1 MTRIVSVA
9 VAVLLAAPAA
19 AKIITQEVAYEHAG
33 AQLVGY
39 LAYDDTVAGRRPG
52 VLVVHE
58 WWGLNDYAKKRAR
71 DLAGLGYVAL
81 AVDMYGGGKTT
92 TQQQEASKLSGELY
106 EDLDKL
112 RGRARAGYEVL
123 AAHERVDPRRIA
135 AIGYCFGGMTV
146 CQMAYSGLELAGVV
160 SFHGSL
166 RPPEEA
172 DSEKIKARLLIC
184 HGADDPLIPA
194 EHIEAFQAGLRKAG
208 ADWQMVSYGG
218 AVHSFTNPGAGAAG
232 IPGVRYDERADR
244 RSWLYMQLFLA
255 EVFGEEPRL
264 VPAKPGP

>member
-1 MTRIVSVA
+1 MRSLA
-9 VAVLLAAPAA
+9 WLGAALLAVSAD
-19 AKIITQEVAYEHAG
+19 AKIVTQAVTYEHAG
-33 AQLVGY
+33 LQLVGY
-39 LAYDDTVAGRRPG
+39 LAYDDAATGRRPG

-58 WWGLNDYAKKRAR
+58 WWGLNEFAKRRAR

-112 RGRARAGYEVL
+112 RGRAKAGFELL
-123 AAHERVDPRRIA
+123 AAHKRVDPKRIA
-135 AIGYCFGGMTV
+135 AIGYCFGGMIV

-166 RPPEEA
+166 RPPQEGDA
-172 DSEKIKARLLIC
+172 GKIKARLLIC

-218 AVHSFTNPGAGAAG
+218 AVHSFTNPEAGAAN

-244 RSWLYMQLFLA
+244 RSWQHMQLFLA
-255 EVFGEEPRL
+255 EVFREEPRFS
-264 VPAKPGP
+264 VPKPAP